1 MDATRRQKTRRACRR
16 PPPLG
21 PNRSSSACS
30 RVRSPFVFTL
40 VRDGVGGRV
49 GRGRGRGCDR
59 GRGRAG
65 VRERGARAVH
75 ATLAETQWRALA
87 DALDAPTP
95 EPPSACALRA
105 SVKAFVA
112 THGRLPGSGPF
123 LRGLRV
129 LLEAQGGKPRV
140 VAWRLDPATLT
151 QSGGEAWMR
160 DAVLLLRSGLE
171 RREDLEGPPAP
182 AVPPAPASDERQP
195 LPAHLVWSLPAHV
208 SDVDLYKILA
218 KLPDHASL
226 RESGPAGAI
235 VRDAGR
241 DGDPPRDVDPPGFG
255 GDCTPS
261 VGKRRHVCCM
271 IFIVAVACVLA
282 VAVR

>member
-1 MDATRRQKTRRACRR
+1 MASAGGSDADATADAAADAAALASANAERAR
-16 PPPLG
+16 
-21 PNRSSSACS
+21 
-30 RVRSPFVFTL
+30 F
-40 VRDGVGGRV
+40 
-49 GRGRGRGCDR
+49 
-59 GRGRAG
+59 
-65 VRERGARAVH
+65 H

-87 DALDAPTP
+87 EALDAPTP

>member
-1 MDATRRQKTRRACRR
+1 MASAGGSDADAAADATADAAALASANAERAR
-16 PPPLG
+16 
-21 PNRSSSACS
+21 
-30 RVRSPFVFTL
+30 F
-40 VRDGVGGRV
+40 
-49 GRGRGRGCDR
+49 
-59 GRGRAG
+59 
-65 VRERGARAVH
+65 H

-123 LRGLRV
+123 LRGLRG

-218 KLPDHASL
+218 KLPDHAVHL
-226 RESGPAGAI
+226 LPPEGHGGFAHGGKEVDREHPQGPVGMGESQVEGGQI
-235 VRDAGR
+235 G
-241 DGDPPRDVDPPGFG
+241 GGGLFDVVPISRTDM
-255 GDCTPS
+255 
-261 VGKRRHVCCM
+261 RRC
-271 IFIVAVACVLA
+271 
-282 VAVR
+282 

>member
-1 MDATRRQKTRRACRR
+1 MASAGGSDADADAAADAAALASANAERAR
-16 PPPLG
+16 
-21 PNRSSSACS
+21 
-30 RVRSPFVFTL
+30 F
-40 VRDGVGGRV
+40 
-49 GRGRGRGCDR
+49 
-59 GRGRAG
+59 
-65 VRERGARAVH
+65 H

-87 DALDAPTP
+87 EALDAPTP

-171 RREDLEGPPAP
+171 RREDLEGPPRARRP
-182 AVPPAPASDERQP
+182 ARARER
-195 LPAHLVWSLPAHV
+195 
-208 SDVDLYKILA
+208 
-218 KLPDHASL
+218 
-226 RESGPAGAI
+226 
-235 VRDAGR
+235 
-241 DGDPPRDVDPPGFG
+241 
-255 GDCTPS
+255 
-261 VGKRRHVCCM
+261 
-271 IFIVAVACVLA
+271 
-282 VAVR
+282 